1 MVAPTKKSPL
11 SLLEMLKFFNNNT
24 AMSKL
29 AISSSSADNFS
40 PWTSRLKTSWENIT
54 ELDHQKSQEKVLQSC
69 LLVYE
74 VVAPNAKGDLFQA
87 PSKSSARASED
98 DVSEELSALMT
109 AYRDAPCK
117 RVKLQILSLYAYRFP
132 TKRLMKYHESYE
144 PLTRRQIKQAR
155 NMPKKK
161 DLESHRKKLS
171 NVEFAFQWQRSI
183 ISSILP
189 IGLTSIKMWLMVL
202 E

>member
-132 TKRLMKYHESYE
+132 TKRLMKYHESYHE
-144 PLTRRQIKQAR
+144 SNPSRAGKLNKPGTCQRKRTSNPTGKNCPTSNSPSNGKGQSFRRFCQ
-155 NMPKKK
+155 
-161 DLESHRKKLS
+161 
-171 NVEFAFQWQRSI
+171 
-183 ISSILP
+183 
-189 IGLTSIKMWLMVL
+189 
-202 E
+202 